1 MHFLPCLHCPTSQ
14 TQCVRIHFSRFSCWL
29 WSWGCDSLAANGFQ
43 EKKPCLGKFNSLSLH
58 RYDFFKHSDL
68 THLMLAPAW
77 CIWPLP
83 EVAARDGIRLL
94 VTNLHVGKGL
104 FCSFNIFSGPDCLY
118 APNRKSSKH
127 PTILRPDFNTVLW
140 PLPTL
145 EVKSGSCVLSWLS
158 RFLCRVAA
166 CKGKWH
172 TTLCPMGAHCTLH
185 GSVFQPMDH
194 QKLSQKSATLF
205 SFVLQDLDSP
215 KLPMFHP
222 PYFPGQ
228 SLHVYVPWNAK

>member
-1 MHFLPCLHCPTSQ
+1 MHLTITWSSSPWWHKASGHKPARWKGSLLQFSTSSADLIAYMHRTEKARSIPRSLDPTS
-14 TQCVRIHFSRFSCWL
+14 T
-29 WSWGCDSLAANGFQ
+29 
-43 EKKPCLGKFNSLSLH
+43 
-58 RYDFFKHSDL
+58 
-68 THLMLAPAW
+68 
-77 CIWPLP
+77 
-83 EVAARDGIRLL
+83 
-94 VTNLHVGKGL
+94 L
-104 FCSFNIFSGPDCLY
+104 FCDHFQPW
-118 APNRKSSKH
+118 KSRVEAVSSA
-127 PTILRPDFNTVLW
+127 D
-140 PLPTL
+140 
-145 EVKSGSCVLSWLS
+145 SAD
-158 RFLCRVAA
+158 FLCRVAA